1 MLQRRPRHQINCKFG
16 LYRRDLPQGSVIATV
31 CCVRRM
37 AMKQVGQMG
46 ETSSIP
52 YKEITLLHKTRALFL
67 EDLCIHVEIK
77 N

>member
-1 MLQRRPRHQINCKFG
+1 
-16 LYRRDLPQGSVIATV
+16 
-31 CCVRRM
+31 
-37 AMKQVGQMG
+37 MKQVGQMG
-46 ETSSIP
+46 ETNSIP